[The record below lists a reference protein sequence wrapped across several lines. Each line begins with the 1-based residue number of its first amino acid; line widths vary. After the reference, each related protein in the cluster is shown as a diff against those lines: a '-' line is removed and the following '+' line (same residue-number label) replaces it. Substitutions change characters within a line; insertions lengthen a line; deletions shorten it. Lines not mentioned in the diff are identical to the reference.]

1 MSKIKRQSQKL
12 KDIHQSALTE
22 WDKIQ
27 SAYYEERLQCLKDR
41 RFYIIAGAQWE
52 GSVGTQFENKPKF
65 EINKAQLGVTRI
77 KNEYLNNRIT
87 VDFKSK
93 TGEENDALASTCD
106 ALYRADEQDSQAQES
121 YDNAFEEGIGGGIGA
136 WRLCAEYED
145 EEDIDNE
152 YQRIRFKPI
161 YDADSCVFFDLGCKS
176 QDKSDAKRCYVLSS
190 MSIDDYKEEY
200 NDDPAEWPKTITQTE
215 FDWVTPDTVY
225 IAELYQVEFV
235 SEEWKIFEDLMGDR
249 QKYSVTELEEN
260 PDTLVALRATGA
272 EEVETRKIKRKRIKK
287 YIMSGSGILEDCGYI
302 PGSEIPVIVT
312 YGKRWIVD
320 GIERCCGHIR
330 QMKDSQRLKNIQVSK
345 LGEISASS
353 SIEKPIFTP
362 EQVAG
367 HQMMWAEDNV
377 KNFPYLL
384 LNLIENPTG
393 DSTVAGPIGYTKP
406 PAIPP
411 ALAVLLQQ
419 TENDIKE
426 LLGDQERVD
435 DIQPNVSGIAVE
447 LIQGKID
454 MQTYIYMS
462 NFAKAI
468 RRCGEVWLS
477 MARELYVEENRK
489 MDGIGKQGELTQIEL
504 NRPVKSEGAIEY
516 DNDLSKAKFKVFADV
531 GPSSTTKRQATVRN
545 LTAVLSVTQ
554 DPETISVLNS
564 LIMMNLEGEG
574 VTEAREYFR
583 KKLLKAGVVEPTKEE
598 AEELLIA
605 AQNAPKDPKSI
616 YLEAAA
622 QSELAKASLDE
633 AKTLET
639 LGKTEESRAK
649 TLQTL
654 SDIETSDIS
663 KAKALREDL
672 SSEQNINPPVQGE
685 KGEE

>member
-1 MSKIKRQSQKL
+1 MKKQSQKL
-12 KDIHQSALTE
+12 KNLHQNALTE

-27 SAYYEERLQCLKDR
+27 SAYFEERLNCLKDR
-41 RFYIIAGAQWE
+41 RFYIVPGAQWE

-87 VDFKSK
+87 VSFKSK
-93 TGEENDALASTCD
+93 TGEENDQLASTCN
-106 ALYRADEQDSQAQES
+106 ALYRADEQDSQAEEA

-145 EEDIDNE
+145 EEDIENE

-161 YDADSCVFFDLGCKS
+161 YDADSCVFFDLGSKL
-176 QDKSDAKRCYVLSS
+176 QDKSDAKRCYVISP
-190 MSIDDYKEEY
+190 MSIDEYREEY
-200 NDDPAEWPKTITQTE
+200 EDDPSEWPREVAQVE
-215 FDWVTPDTVY
+215 FDWATPDTVY
-225 IAELYQVEFV
+225 IAELYQVEYV
-235 SEEWKIFEDLMGDR
+235 NEEWKIFEDPLGNR
-249 QKYSVTELEEN
+249 EKYRTEDLEDDY
-260 PDTLVALRATGA
+260 DTQLALRATSA
-272 EEVETRKIKRKRIKK
+272 KEVDTRIIKRKRVRK
-287 YIMSGSGILEDCGYI
+287 YIMSGGGILEDCGYI
-302 PGSEIPVIVT
+302 PGSEIPVIAT

-330 QMKDSQRLKNIQVSK
+330 QMKDSQRLKNLQVSK
-345 LGEISASS
+345 LGEISARS

-362 EQVAG
+362 EQIKG
-367 HQMMWAEDNV
+367 HQLMWAEDSV
-377 KNFPYLL
+377 KEFPYMLI
-384 LNLIENPTG
+384 NLIENPMG
-393 DSTVAGPIGYTKP
+393 DNMIAGPLGYTKP
-406 PAIPP
+406 PAVPP

-419 TENDIKE
+419 TENDIKD

-468 RRCGEVWLS
+468 RRCGEIWLG
-477 MARELYVEENRK
+477 MAKELYIEDNRK
-489 MDGIGKQGELTQIEL
+489 MAGIGKQGELTPIEL
-504 NRPVKSEGAIEY
+504 NRPVKSNGITEY
-516 DNDLSKAKFKVFADV
+516 QNDLTKANFKVFADV
-531 GPSSTTKRQATVRN
+531 GPSSATKRQATVRN

-554 DPETISVLNS
+554 DPETVSVINS

-583 KKLLKAGVVEPTKEE
+583 RKLLKAGVVEPTEQE
-598 AEELLIA
+598 AKDLLEA
-605 AQNAPKDPKSI
+605 AQNAPKDPNST

-622 QSELAKASLDE
+622 QSELAKAKLDE
-633 AKTLET
+633 AKTLGT
-639 LGKTEESRAK
+639 LIDAEGTRAK
-649 TLQTL
+649 TLKTL

-663 KAKALREDL
+663 KAKALRQDL
-672 SSEQNINPPVQGE
+672 SSTQTLNPPIQGE
-685 KGEE
+685 QGER